1 VKKVGIEEQNMPPV
15 VNSVKNHPHPES
27 AIPLAL
33 FPPPHDAGM
42 KPQIR
47 RRCVQKMFPSQLA
60 LKPRLLNVARCRFAI
75 RNSRQSPPRQSCIL
89 LVSEKSPSRWFVNP
103 RVAEVPADAERM
115 AISADTLP
123 QENV

>member
-1 VKKVGIEEQNMPPV
+1 VKKVGIEEQNMPPL

-33 FPPPHDAGM
+33 FPPPHGAGM
-42 KPQIR
+42 KSLNR
-47 RRCVQKMFPSQLA
+47 RRCVQKILLSQLA
-60 LKPRLLNVARCRFAI
+60 LKPRFLIVARCRFAI
-75 RNSRQSPPRQSCIL
+75 RNSRPSPPRLSCIL

-103 RVAEVPADAERM
+103 RVAEVPADADRM